1 MMLLTG
7 EMWEKAVRYCKEH
20 YSNCHTCEIRGVC
33 WEERCDKIR
42 PRSAEE
48 YKSQVSEA
56 VAELEKSGTA
66 RRNKI

>member
-33 WEERCDKIR
+33 WEERRDKIR
-42 PRSAEE
+42 PRKNTNCKCRKLWRS
-48 YKSQVSEA
+48 
-56 VAELEKSGTA
+56 
-66 RRNKI
+66 